1 VGTNILNQL
10 AELERLS
17 MKDLKERWRALFGT
31 EPPGFNRVFLT
42 RRLAHRIQDLAYGG
56 LPQSAKDEMAR
67 VLDEEGYDELGRSIK
82 PASRGGGNGTGG
94 SKAIALAPGT
104 LLIREWEGERHEVR
118 ALTEGFEYRGRR
130 FKSLSVIARTIT
142 GTRWSGPKFFGLR
155 RRTPNR
161 VETGLSDAAT

>member
-1 VGTNILNQL
+1 MGTRILNQL

-42 RRLAHRIQDLAYGG
+42 RRLAHRIQELAYGA

-67 VLDEEGYDELGRSIK
+67 VLDEEGYDELGRPIK
-82 PASRGGGNGTGG
+82 SGTVRRR
-94 SKAIALAPGT
+94 STKTNELAPGT
-104 LLIREWEGERHEVR
+104 VLIREWDGVRHEVT
-118 ALTEGFEYRGRR
+118 ALTDGFEYRGRP

-155 RRTPNR
+155 GRRPNP
-161 VETGLSDAAT
+161 VEAE

>member
-1 VGTNILNQL
+1 MGTRILNQL

-42 RRLAHRIQDLAYGG
+42 RRLAHRIQELAYGG
-56 LPQSAKDEMAR
+56 LPQKAKDEMAR
-67 VLDEEGYDELGRSIK
+67 VLDEEGYDEIGRPLKSGA
-82 PASRGGGNGTGG
+82 ASRRSSKTDELATGTV
-94 SKAIALAPGT
+94 
-104 LLIREWEGERHEVR
+104 LIREWDGVRHEVT
-118 ALTEGFEYRGRR
+118 ALADGFEYRGRP

-155 RRTPNR
+155 SRKPNPAYT
-161 VETGLSDAAT
+161 EPNDGAT